1 MSTDLLLFLTLAIIA
16 VVSAGAMLFSTNAI
30 YAALYLIVNFCT
42 IAVFYLLLGAPFLA
56 MVQLTVYAGAIM
68 VLFLF
73 VIMLLGAKRPQIS
86 RTLRWQRPLA
96 TGLGFVL
103 LIEAAYVLLFRGT
116 PAGALPPISSL
127 SPGYGNPKAI
137 GEVLFN
143 QYLLPFEMTSFLLLI
158 AIVGAIVLTK
168 SEKR

>member
-56 MVQLTVYAGAIM
+56 MVQVTVYAGAIM

-73 VIMLLGAKRPQIS
+73 VIMLLGAERPHLS

-96 TGLGFVL
+96 IGLGFVL
-103 LIEAAYVLLFRGT
+103 LIEAAYVLLLRGT

-127 SPGYGNPKAI
+127 SPGYGSPKAI

>member
-1 MSTDLLLFLTLAIIA
+1 
-16 VVSAGAMLFSTNAI
+16 MLFTTKAI
-30 YAALYLIVNFCT
+30 YAALCLIVNFLT
-42 IAVFYLLLGAPFLA
+42 IAVFDLLLGAPFLA
-56 MVQLTVYAGAIM
+56 MVQVTVYAGAIM

-73 VIMLLGAKRPQIS
+73 VIMLLGAERPQRG

-96 TGLGFVL
+96 IGLGFVL
-103 LIEAAYVLLFRGT
+103 LTEAAYVILFRGT
-116 PAGALPPISSL
+116 PGGILPPISSL

-168 SEKR
+168 TEKR